1 MAVCRGRPKALGP
14 SLLLG
19 ACPRAPAL
27 GQGPSQQGRPSCR
40 AFPSY
45 CVGLQVAHAHAHL
58 LEAQARLRVLTVD
71 FVKPFVLKAAIL
83 LRIPDIIATAAG
95 PDGSLSLQQI
105 VDQLPSHTVQSDYL
119 YQILRFLV
127 AIKVFDEV
135 LVEAASG
142 EKEKRFRLTPVS
154 KLLLKDSPICFA
166 PMVLL
171 QTDQVCQAPW
181 HHLHEV
187 VSGGGQAF
195 TKAHGK
201 DIWEVENENPALN
214 LVFNNGMVAASRISM
229 HRIVQQYDGFQS
241 LKSLVNVGGGLG
253 ETISQIVAVYPHIHG
268 IIYDLP
274 HVIAIAPHIGG
285 SMFEIIPSAD
295 AILLKKVMHDWDDDH
310 CMKVLLNCIRSFQM
324 MESLLLQTLLTGLIA
339 DMVMIAHS
347 NGGKERR
354 EDEWQNL
361 LNGAEACSIISTMAA
376 EYSKYIIKKPET
388 HI

>member
-14 SLLLG
+14 SLL
-19 ACPRAPAL
+19 
-27 GQGPSQQGRPSCR
+27 
-40 AFPSY
+40 
-45 CVGLQVAHAHAHL
+45 
-58 LEAQARLRVLTVD
+58 ARLRVLTVD

-310 CMKVLLNCIRSFQM
+310 CMKVLLNYIVLNPISNDKAR
-324 MESLLLQTLLTGLIA
+324 LTGLIA

-361 LNGAEACSIISTMAA
+361 LNGAGFASNASWNCS
-376 EYSKYIIKKPET
+376 PVQDL
-388 HI
+388 

>member
-1 MAVCRGRPKALGP
+1 MDADHDRG
-14 SLLLG
+14 SD
-19 ACPRAPAL
+19 
-27 GQGPSQQGRPSCR
+27 
-40 AFPSY
+40 
-45 CVGLQVAHAHAHL
+45 CVGLQDAHAHAAQL
-58 LEAQARLRVLTVD
+58 LEAQARLRDLTLD
-71 FVKPFVLKAAIL
+71 FVKPFALKAAIL
-83 LRIPDIIATAAG
+83 LQIPDIIATAAG

-119 YQILRFLV
+119 YRILRFLV
-127 AIKVFDEV
+127 ASKVFDEV

-187 VSGGGQAF
+187 VLGGGQAF

-201 DIWEVENENPALN
+201 DIWELENENPAFN
-214 LVFNNGMVAASRISM
+214 LVVNNAMVAASRISM
-229 HRIVQQYDGFQS
+229 RQIVQQYDGFQS
-241 LKSLVNVGGGLG
+241 LKSLVDVGGGLG
-253 ETISQIVAVYPHIHG
+253 EAISQIVAAYPHIHG

-274 HVIAIAPHIGG
+274 HVIAIAPVIPGVEHIGG
-285 SMFEIIPSAD
+285 SMFESIPSAD
-295 AILLKKVMHDWDDDH
+295 AILLKNVMHDWDDDH
-310 CMKVLLNCIRSFQM
+310 CMKVLLNCHKVLPDDGKLIVADIVLNPISNDKAG
-324 MESLLLQTLLTGLIA
+324 LTGLIA

-361 LNGAEACSIISTMAA
+361 LNGAGFTIKRILELQPGPGSVIEACKS
-376 EYSKYIIKKPET
+376 
-388 HI
+388 